1 MSNDILFCLFLST
14 WIESVEAHLLHP
26 HSWVRLVSS
35 RLFGLLF
42 AAWKPEDLVS
52 GYQRGGSLNSY
63 LTKDLPGK
71 VTRTL
76 ELTKIF

>member
-1 MSNDILFCLFLST
+1 M
-14 WIESVEAHLLHP
+14 EAHLLHP